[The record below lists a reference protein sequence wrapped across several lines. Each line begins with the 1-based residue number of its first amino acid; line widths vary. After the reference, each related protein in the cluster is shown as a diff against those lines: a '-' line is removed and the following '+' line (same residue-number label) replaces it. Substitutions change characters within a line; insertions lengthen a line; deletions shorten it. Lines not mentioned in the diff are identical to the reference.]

1 MNKFI
6 KMEDNTDGTTTIEL
20 CFDGESAHSFIMM
33 MSIDNFMG
41 GFVSQ
46 LVAPASELIGNVADT
61 FIMVPTTTEG
71 ASND

>member
-1 MNKFI
+1 MKKFM

-20 CFDGESAHSFIMM
+20 CFDGEGRAHSFIMM
-33 MSIDNFMG
+33 MSIDDFMG

-46 LVAPASELIGNVADT
+46 LVVPELINDVADT